1 MRALPLPKVLNLDA
15 SELRARIAD
24 GLNIRCLLDGL
35 DERPLTAAIMSSRDR
50 GTWIEQRIALRD
62 AAADDV
68 QALLLLPK
76 GTPRPRP
83 AVIGLHGHGDS
94 AEIFAQHFMGS
105 DLARRGFVVLLPE
118 FRVPDENEAS
128 LSLLRSGRTLMGRRI
143 YETLLMIKH
152 LRSLPE
158 VDRRRIGMISHS
170 GGSSAANIVVRLT
183 DWVTAQVS
191 DHEVD
196 YSRNYDGT
204 VPRQGQGKS
213 GVHCETIPALYPLS
227 ATINNK
233 LSLRIPRLN
242 VEYGFHPRSTRK
254 KISDFIIKP
263 SMCSM
268 LQPPMPSSCVDRA
281 QWALDVFDGK
291 SSLMYLNIAL
301 RAKPGKSDLRRI
313 AVLCEKLG
321 GFHLSLNAATLMD
334 VCPSLGLGFWFAR
347 VEEAARN
354 GDNAKALE
362 TLAKVENLTAKADD
376 LRRIRWIYQK
386 LKKPRLAFKALSALA
401 RMRPDDAG
409 LRLELAEAAM
419 RIGDKAAA
427 LKTLAGVENLTVK
440 ADDLRRVL
448 WIYQKLKEPRLA
460 FKALSALARMRP
472 DDAGLRLELAEA
484 AMRIGDKAAAL
495 ETLARVENLTV
506 KADDLRRTAWIY
518 QKLEEPH
525 LAFKALSALASLSP
539 DDAGLQL
546 GLAEAA
552 MRIGDKAAALKFLS
566 RVDEST
572 EKADDLRRTAWI
584 CQKLEEPRLAFK
596 ALSAL
601 ARMRPNDA
609 GLRLELAE
617 AAARIGDKTAAL
629 ESFRQADVA
638 ARTDEDR
645 HRVALGYQELG
656 QYRRALGILRQ
667 LARRHP
673 LNASLF
679 NDLGIC
685 EHRAG
690 FPGDAILH
698 LRQAISLDPS
708 ELPVYL
714 TLGSI
719 YISQGRLKSAL
730 TLYDAALN
738 IAAGRPELDET
749 LNRIRLSRNE
759 ILAQSR
765 PQLQRR

>member
-1 MRALPLPKVLNLDA
+1 MGAVMSRCPRAGVVIGCAGLLFFSAGSSREDHSLVNSARFHCDPGPLTEPELERRLFEMRALPLPKVLNLDA

-427 LKTLAGVENLTVK
+427 L
-440 ADDLRRVL
+440 
-448 WIYQKLKEPRLA
+448 
-460 FKALSALARMRP
+460 
-472 DDAGLRLELAEA
+472 
-484 AMRIGDKAAAL
+484 